1 MKKVLIIALLS
12 LLPIFCFGQNV
23 KYDKTDAN
31 GRTIIT
37 DTDEIFDDNGEG
49 RLGFYTFTK
58 DGVTTYMLSLST
70 DEELHV
76 HPGYKLL
83 LKHRD
88 GAITE
93 LTCVEEGNSLV
104 QTVVTQNWFT
114 INVNYLKSTS
124 SVLYAVTEDQLR
136 IIENNPVIKIR
147 IEQELEYTDKD
158 IRFFK
163 YSVFSKAV
171 EYGHNKI
178 KEALAYKRAGLYDN
192 F

>member
-1 MKKVLIIALLS
+1 M
-12 LLPIFCFGQNV
+12 FCADGARCQRP
-23 KYDKTDAN
+23 T
-31 GRTIIT
+31 
-37 DTDEIFDDNGEG
+37 EI
-49 RLGFYTFTK
+49 RA
-58 DGVTTYMLSLST
+58 

-88 GAITE
+88 GTITE

-124 SVLYAVTEDQLR
+124 SVLYAVTEDQLK
-136 IIENNPVIKIR
+136 IIENNPVVKIR
-147 IEQELEYTDKD
+147 IEQELEYTDKN
-158 IRFFK
+158 IRLEFFK

-178 KEALAYKRAGLYDN
+178 KEALAFKRTGLYDN